1 MTEQEAKLVLVSNE
15 ENSIEDVFEDELFQL
30 KQSFLSSLP
39 TSKLFNSKF
48 KKITRLSDAYSAL
61 GGTQQSIIE
70 VEQVPFDYSSNN
82 VREVLTSF
90 QENDSKI
97 KLLLLSSSSAST
109 VIDLGT
115 QLVNNYKAFASKW
128 RLTNIPLK
136 QEVRM
141 SDVPDPMN
149 LIQAVN
155 EFNESGKKNF
165 DEIEALD
172 NNNLLKKEAIRLT
185 LWLNFEANV

>member
-39 TSKLFNSKF
+39 TSKLFKSKF

-61 GGTQQSIIE
+61 GGAQQSIIE
-70 VEQVPFDYSSNN
+70 VEQVPFDYSSNS

-97 KLLLLSSSSAST
+97 KLLLLSSSSTSA
-109 VIDLGT
+109 VIDLGA
-115 QLVNNYKAFASKW
+115 QLVGNYKAFASKW
-128 RLTNIPLK
+128 RLTTLPIE

-141 SDVPDPMN
+141 SDIPDPMT

-155 EFNESGKKNF
+155 EFNESGKQSFYEIKTLKN
-165 DEIEALD
+165 D
-172 NNNLLKKEAIRLT
+172 NLLKKEAIRLT